1 MAPEKY
7 QRARPR
13 GIEVA
18 PIQAKFLG
26 WAMKELPL
34 NASPVGPDDAV
45 QAGQAVDL
53 TRDEGSGTAT
63 RLRAPFVKKLYGSAR
78 TLSVRLTIGIALIAF
93 VGTTACATDSTTA
106 PPNTR
111 STNAAARRSTVL
123 DQAIT
128 VVALQ
133 RTTPLETAQSVS
145 AHIGVLGGQLSLPDA
160 GLTVVV
166 PPFAVVTPVTMTVT
180 APAGSNVAYE
190 FSPHGLSFLA
200 PLVATQSLAVT
211 EARAGGLID
220 PLSLFVGY
228 YPDSSHVTTVTELLD
243 LQIDLTAQSS
253 TALLWHFSG
262 YMWSSGRDDSGDTLS
277 TTMNIRPAP
286 KRVVR

>member
-1 MAPEKY
+1 VLWHSHSST
-7 QRARPR
+7 RAVRQ
-13 GIEVA
+13 E
-18 PIQAKFLG
+18 
-26 WAMKELPL
+26 
-34 NASPVGPDDAV
+34 
-45 QAGQAVDL
+45 
-53 TRDEGSGTAT
+53 T
-63 RLRAPFVKKLYGSAR
+63 LRISED
-78 TLSVRLTIGIALIAF
+78 LSVRLTIGIALIAF

-111 STNAAARRSTVL
+111 STGAAARSTVL
-123 DQAIT
+123 DQAIS

-133 RTTPLETAQSVS
+133 RTTPLEAAQSAS
-145 AHIGVLGGQLSLPDA
+145 ARIGVLGGQLSLPGA
-160 GLTVVV
+160 GLTVVI

-211 EARAGGLID
+211 EARAGGSID

-277 TTMNIRPAP
+277 TTMNIRPAQR
-286 KRVVR
+286 RVVR